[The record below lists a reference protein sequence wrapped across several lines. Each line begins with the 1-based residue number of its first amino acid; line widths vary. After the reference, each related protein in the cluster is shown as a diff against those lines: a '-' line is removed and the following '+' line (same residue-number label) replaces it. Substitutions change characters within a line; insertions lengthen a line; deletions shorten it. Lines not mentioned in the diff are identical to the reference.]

1 MTSECSN
8 PVSISRTYTLPSSAV
23 SDIRIR
29 TLEDAVACHGYS
41 FQLIPQLELSSPGF
55 QGDLVCEGLLP
66 YLSLLHIYSASTA
79 PGDHQREAPTMNI
92 YETLLDLHTTA
103 MTVHNARPALHVS
116 ATTIHDALHASCCLL
131 SVQGETPQR

>member
-66 YLSLLHIYSASTA
+66 YLSLLHIYSGTGGNTS
-79 PGDHQREAPTMNI
+79 EMI
-92 YETLLDLHTTA
+92 ETIRSKYGSKGFSGGSSLPCWRIMHGFCCSFPLH
-103 MTVHNARPALHVS
+103 
-116 ATTIHDALHASCCLL
+116 SC
-131 SVQGETPQR
+131 